1 MVATAL
7 GQDSWE
13 LHRFNLVSQQLDRW
27 IVIRAT
33 RLVSEFDGLVFS
45 FVDETG
51 TLIFLDVEAD
61 RARVV
66 WTEVNDGEALDV
78 CSTPSSM
85 AALVRHA
92 ESGQQLR
99 FEAWRW
105 DLPQRALRQREVLEI
120 ADVFAGTVL
129 PDGRFVALLSR
140 DDQTVL
146 RVGGADREVEGAEA
160 LRASGGAYAV
170 LRQGAMELFTPQYE
184 VQISSESGE
193 RLRFR
198 CNQHRVTVWD
208 DAGHLA
214 ILDGLT
220 GRTLLHVGVRV

>member
-1 MVATAL
+1 VVATAL
-7 GQDSWE
+7 GPGSWE
-13 LHRFNLVSQQLDRW
+13 LHRFDLVRQRLARW
-27 IVIRAT
+27 IVVRAS
-33 RLVSEFDGLVFS
+33 RLVTDFDGTVFS

-66 WTEVNDGEALDV
+66 WTEVDDGEALDV

-92 ESGQQLR
+92 GPGQQLR

-105 DLPQRALRQREVLEI
+105 DVPQRALRQREVLEV
-120 ADVFAGTVL
+120 ADAVSGTVL
-129 PDGRFVALLSR
+129 PDGRFVALIRR
-140 DDQTVL
+140 DDRTVL
-146 RVGGADREVEGAEA
+146 RVAGADQEIEPAEA
-160 LRASGGAYAV
+160 VRASGGAYAV
-170 LRQGAMELFTPQYE
+170 LRQGAMDLFTPE
-184 VQISSESGE
+184 FDVRVSSEDGE
-193 RLRFR
+193 GLGFR
-198 CNQHRVTVWD
+198 SNQDRVTVWD

-220 GRTLLHVGVRV
+220 GDALLHPVVRV